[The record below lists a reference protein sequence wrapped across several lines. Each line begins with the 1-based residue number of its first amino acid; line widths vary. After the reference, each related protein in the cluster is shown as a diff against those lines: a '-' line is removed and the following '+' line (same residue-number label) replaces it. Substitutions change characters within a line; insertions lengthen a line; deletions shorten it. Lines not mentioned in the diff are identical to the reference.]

1 MNNKT
6 TTFGSN
12 TAMRYV
18 SLILVVLVITD
29 GIITNLLIKHDIA
42 HEGNPFLQ
50 VIAGG
55 NSFLLL
61 KLAGAILCV
70 LLLWDIYRHWRKL
83 AFVTT
88 CCFVVVYSGI
98 NIWNLALLVN
108 GLG

>member
-1 MNNKT
+1 
-6 TTFGSN
+6 
-12 TAMRYV
+12 MRYLWV
-18 SLILVVLVITD
+18 ILVVLVVTD

-50 VIAGG
+50 VLAGG
-55 NSFLLL
+55 NSFLLI
-61 KLAGAILCV
+61 KAAGVILCV
-70 LLLWDIYRHWRKL
+70 VLLWDIYRHWRKL
-83 AFVTT
+83 ALTAT